1 MNKAQLLSQLYIRE
15 SSGKKLVLPTQMIM
29 DSVDPIMF
37 QEWQNRKRELVP
49 IDAAD
54 THWIK
59 TCTEGYITEV
69 VFHADG
75 TLHEYRLFDRFE
87 TKGTW
92 FLADGI
98 LYVEIIKGENR
109 YSFGVVGNANVN
121 IHSAVEHKNGELH
134 SYLKLAQVK
143 PN

>member
-1 MNKAQLLSQLYIRE
+1 MIKELLLTQLFFRE
-15 SSGKKLVLPTQMIM
+15 SHTNKLVSPTSDALGSI
-29 DSVDPIMF
+29 DPIMF
-37 QEWQNRKRELVP
+37 QEWQNSKRELVLV
-49 IDAAD
+49 DVAD

-75 TLHEYRLFDRFE
+75 TLKEYRLFDRFE

-98 LYVEIIKGENR
+98 LHVEIIKGENR
-109 YSFGVVGNANVN
+109 YSFGVVGNADIN
-121 IHSAVEHKNGELH
+121 IHSAVEHKNDELH
-134 SYLKLAQVK
+134 SYLKLVQIK

>member
-1 MNKAQLLSQLYIRE
+1 MNKAQLLSQLYLRE
-15 SSGKKLVLPTQMIM
+15 SSTKKLATLTQEIQ

-37 QEWQNRKRELVP
+37 QQWQNRKRELVP
-49 IDAAD
+49 IDVAD

-69 VFHADG
+69 VFQADG
-75 TLHEYRLFDRFE
+75 TVNEYRLFDRFE

-98 LYVEIIKGENR
+98 LHVEIIKGDNR
-109 YSFGVVGNANVN
+109 YSFDVVGNADIN
-121 IHSAVEHKNGELH
+121 IHSAVEHKNDELH
-134 SYLKLAQVK
+134 SYLKLAQIK